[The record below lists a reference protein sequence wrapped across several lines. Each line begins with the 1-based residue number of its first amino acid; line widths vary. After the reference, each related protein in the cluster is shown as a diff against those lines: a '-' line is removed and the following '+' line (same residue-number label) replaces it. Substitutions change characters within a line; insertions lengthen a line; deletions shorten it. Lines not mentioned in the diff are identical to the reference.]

1 MQAEQCLVTR
11 AEDRASARIE
21 RKDAL
26 RELAYGT
33 LICEFMAGSLKPLS
47 LIPTPDSAKH
57 QTRFIDVLSDQ
68 LAGRDSDQR
77 WVELT
82 NILVQCD
89 AGRGWLRE
97 RAKEHAEWHADV
109 AAYGG

>member
-1 MQAEQCLVTR
+1 MQTCLVTNAEAR
-11 AEDRASARIE
+11 AAARIE
-21 RKDAL
+21 HKDAL
-26 RELAYGT
+26 RDLAYGT
-33 LICEFMAGSLKPLS
+33 LICEFMAGSLKPLG
-47 LIPTPDSAKH
+47 LIPTPDFAKPH
-57 QTRFIDVLSDQ
+57 TRFIDVLSDQ
-68 LAGRDSDQR
+68 MAGRESDQR

-97 RAKEHAEWHADV
+97 RAREHADWHADV

>member
-1 MQAEQCLVTR
+1 VTGAEN
-11 AEDRASARIE
+11 AAGARIE

-26 RELAYGT
+26 RELAYGV
-33 LICEFMAGSLKPLS
+33 LVCEFMAGAGKPMAH
-47 LIPTPDSAKH
+47 IPTPDFAKA

-82 NILVQCD
+82 GVLMQSE
-89 AGRGWLRE
+89 AGREWLRE
-97 RAKEHAEWHADV
+97 RAKEHAEFHADE
-109 AAYGG
+109 AAYS